1 MDTGSKIK
9 QLREKMN
16 LKQQDIAEAIGVTSA
31 MISMYENGKKKPG
44 RDTIIKLASFFNVD
58 ANYFMGDEINTLTK
72 QDEKDIAKTLEKVML
87 SLEDE
92 NTSPLAYG
100 GKISDIDKEL
110 YSTALKGVLELIKVR
125 NKEKYTPKKYRQ

>member
-16 LKQQDIAEAIGVTSA
+16 LKQQDIAEAVGISSA

-44 RDTIIKLASFFNVD
+44 RDTIIKLAGFFNVD
-58 ANYFMGDEINTLTK
+58 ANYFMGHEITTLTK
-72 QDEKDIAKTLEKVML
+72 QDEQDIAKTLEKVML

-92 NTSPLAYG
+92 TTSPLAYG
-100 GKISDIDKEL
+100 GKISDMDKEL